1 MIDNSTFNRH
11 LGYWMHADEHPLPRG
26 WVRLKINPSALRR
39 MAAEQILEV
48 LNDSEAEFLWV
59 HSGDPH
65 REYFHVLR
73 VTQDVIDH
81 LVCAE
86 STSDAEAMVFHS
98 CQGICGSSRR
108 VIIKA

>member
-86 STSDAEAMVFHS
+86 THQTQRPWCFTVARGFADPLGVL
-98 CQGICGSSRR
+98 
-108 VIIKA
+108 